1 MKPYSSYKDSGIAW
15 IGPIPSHWEI
25 KGLRSY
31 LTMISEKGHGDKQL
45 LSVTREQGVIVRNTD
60 SKEENHNFIPDDLN
74 GYKLVKKGQFA
85 INKMKS
91 WQGSYGV
98 SEYEGI
104 VSPAYFVCDLTF
116 PYKPFFSMAIR
127 SKAYIPFFTQYSK
140 GIRVD
145 QWDLF
150 PLALKSIPFIEPPVD
165 EQEAIVRFIT
175 EKSEK
180 IDRYI
185 AEQECLLA
193 ALDELRQ
200 AEIARAVTRGLNPD
214 AALRD
219 SGIEWIGSIPAHWEL
234 LRLKNCGS
242 IYSGLSGKSGKD
254 FEIDEDDNDFA
265 LFVPFTNIFN
275 NSRIRKDK
283 MAKVKVQPNEQQNE
297 VLNGDLLF
305 LMSSEDFNGIG
316 KCSLYALEMNTPV
329 YLNSF
334 CKGFRVTNPKVTP
347 AYLCYLMNTP
357 ACKTYIDNNSHGFIR
372 INLRQDILTACPIIL
387 PPLDEQRAIVEYLDA
402 KTAKIDRM
410 KADIEKQI
418 GLLKEYKQRM
428 ISDAVTGK
436 IDVRE

>member
-15 IGPIPSHWEI
+15 IGQIPSHWDVSRVASLYTENTS
-25 KGLRSY
+25 K
-31 LTMISEKGHGDKQL
+31 
-45 LSVTREQGVIVRNTD
+45 NTD
-60 SKEENHNFIPDDLN
+60 NEFAFAMRFNYGTLVDKNETGDVSDLKDT
-74 GYKLVKKGQFA
+74 YSAYTKVKKNDVVINGLNLNYDFNSLRVA
-85 INKMKS
+85 ISPKD
-91 WQGSYGV
+91 
-98 SEYEGI
+98 GI
-104 VSPAYFVCDLTF
+104 ITS
-116 PYKPFFSMAIR
+116 
-127 SKAYIPFFTQYSK
+127 AYIIMTPRPGTNSTYYNYLFKSMDSRKIFHGMGT
-140 GIRVD
+140 GIRLTLSFAELKK
-145 QWDLF
+145 Q
-150 PLALKSIPFIEPPVD
+150 ALIIPPVD

-185 AEQECLLA
+185 AEQERLLA
-193 ALDELRQ
+193 TLDELRQ

-214 AALRD
+214 APLRD
-219 SGIEWIGSIPAHWEL
+219 SGIDWIGSIPAHWEL

-242 IYSGLSGKSGKD
+242 IYTGLSGKSGKD

-387 PPLDEQRAIVEYLDA
+387 PPLDDQQAIVEYLDA
-402 KTAKIDRM
+402 KTAKIDSM
-410 KADIEKQI
+410 KADIQRQI
-418 GLLKEYKQRM
+418 GLLKEYKQR
-428 ISDAVTGK
+428 IIADAVTGK

>member
-145 QWDLF
+145 QWDLS

-214 AALRD
+214 APLRD
-219 SGIEWIGSIPAHWEL
+219 SGIDWIGSIPAHWEK
-234 LRLKNCGS
+234 RR
-242 IYSGLSGKSGKD
+242 YKD
-254 FEIDEDDNDFA
+254 I
-265 LFVPFTNIFN
+265 L
-275 NSRIRKDK
+275 
-283 MAKVKVQPNEQQNE
+283 
-297 VLNGDLLF
+297 
-305 LMSSEDFNGIG
+305 SSEDEKVGDNPITLLSLSKNGGIIIRDLSENKG
-316 KCSLYALEMNTPV
+316 KFPKDFATYKIVRPGNLVMCLFDVDETPRTVGLSHHHGMITGAYDIFSIRNIDSRFLEYHLLEIDNRKAFKSLYKGLRKTIPTPS
-329 YLNSF
+329 LLGS
-334 CKGFRVTNPKVTP
+334 
-347 AYLCYLMNTP
+347 
-357 ACKTYIDNNSHGFIR
+357 YIYI
-372 INLRQDILTACPIIL
+372 
-387 PPLDEQRAIVEYLDA
+387 PPLDDQQAIVEYLDA
-402 KTAKIDRM
+402 KTAKIDSM
-410 KADIEKQI
+410 KADIQRQI
-418 GLLKEYKQRM
+418 GLLKEYKQR
-428 ISDAVTGK
+428 IIADAVTGK

>member
-1 MKPYSSYKDSGIAW
+1 M
-15 IGPIPSHWEI
+15 
-25 KGLRSY
+25 
-31 LTMISEKGHGDKQL
+31 
-45 LSVTREQGVIVRNTD
+45 
-60 SKEENHNFIPDDLN
+60 
-74 GYKLVKKGQFA
+74 
-85 INKMKS
+85 
-91 WQGSYGV
+91 
-98 SEYEGI
+98 
-104 VSPAYFVCDLTF
+104 
-116 PYKPFFSMAIR
+116 
-127 SKAYIPFFTQYSK
+127 
-140 GIRVD
+140 
-145 QWDLF
+145 
-150 PLALKSIPFIEPPVD
+150 
-165 EQEAIVRFIT
+165 
-175 EKSEK
+175 
-180 IDRYI
+180 
-185 AEQECLLA
+185 
-193 ALDELRQ
+193 
-200 AEIARAVTRGLNPD
+200 
-214 AALRD
+214 
-219 SGIEWIGSIPAHWEL
+219 
-234 LRLKNCGS
+234 
-242 IYSGLSGKSGKD
+242 
-254 FEIDEDDNDFA
+254 
-265 LFVPFTNIFN
+265 PFTNIFN